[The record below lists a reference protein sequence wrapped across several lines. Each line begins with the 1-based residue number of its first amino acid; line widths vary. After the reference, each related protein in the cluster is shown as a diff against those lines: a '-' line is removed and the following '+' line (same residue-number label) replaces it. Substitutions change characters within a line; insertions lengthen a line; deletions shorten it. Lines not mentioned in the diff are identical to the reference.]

1 MDSFSIRKN
10 IIEPQQA
17 ARARGRVP
25 KHKPIKSDFDR
36 IFEKSCRDQNNGRSV
51 NIVRIGE

>member
-10 IIEPQQA
+10 IIEPQQTA
-17 ARARGRVP
+17 KAERRIP
-25 KHKPIKSDFDR
+25 KHKPVKSDFDR
-36 IFEKSCRDQNNGRSV
+36 IFEKSCRDLNNGRSV

>member
-10 IIEPQQA
+10 IIEPQQTA
-17 ARARGRVP
+17 KAERRIP
-25 KHKPIKSDFDR
+25 KHKPVKSDFDR
-36 IFEKSCRDQNNGRSV
+36 IFEKSCRDLNDGRSV